1 MHWRYCSLALSHRYE
16 FAGYT
21 CIVIWFSFCVIQFCL
36 REGCNWDQLCH
47 PRWCE
52 QCLANQRRLYI
63 CKVISYRLTSYRLSL
78 AEIIWFLTDVENG
91 PWALIQYVEIRWS
104 WDCLTSTMGFL
115 VLVKCHL
122 YIELD
127 LRSWL
132 QREWVHLDPMWKN
145 QVLFIGWTC
154 WTKWPPI
161 LQTARN
167 LPFHLKLI
175 LFLFPQYVVSIKPKC
190 NFFSKKILL
199 TMSSAKMLVILFG
212 LQYLFCWKGAARL
225 LIACCALIKRFDVIE
240 WTCVY
245 IYMK

>member
-1 MHWRYCSLALSHRYE
+1 
-16 FAGYT
+16 
-21 CIVIWFSFCVIQFCL
+21 
-36 REGCNWDQLCH
+36 
-47 PRWCE
+47 
-52 QCLANQRRLYI
+52 
-63 CKVISYRLTSYRLSL
+63 
-78 AEIIWFLTDVENG
+78 
-91 PWALIQYVEIRWS
+91 
-104 WDCLTSTMGFL
+104 MGFF

-145 QVLFIGWTC
+145 QVLFISWTC

-199 TMSSAKMLVILFG
+199 TMSSTKMLVILSG

-245 IYMK
+245 IYIWNKLFYCSLQSIWWQVWMMTLLQRKICVFVVILLFHCKDQHVLCRSPLKMMKWTLMVNIIDLFMKIK